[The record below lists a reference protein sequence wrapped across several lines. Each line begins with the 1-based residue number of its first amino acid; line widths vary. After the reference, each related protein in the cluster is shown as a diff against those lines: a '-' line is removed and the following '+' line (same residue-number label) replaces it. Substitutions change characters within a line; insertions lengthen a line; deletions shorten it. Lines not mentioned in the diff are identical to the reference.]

1 MQFVEGENEGIE
13 RNDDADQSGDGKASE
28 FQLKGVQKTHEAREL
43 SRTARKKQTRK
54 ATIAKADGGQYFQ
67 AVSAAPSPKS
77 TPLFSEHVRLGA
89 KIVEFG
95 GWQMPV
101 QYSGIMEEH
110 HAVRNAVGVFDISH
124 MGQFLVKGPE
134 AENWLNFLLSN
145 NVQRLAVGESQ
156 YTFLLNEDGGVID
169 DLIVYRYD
177 EGKYLLV
184 VNAAKTDEDFAWM
197 EARLRPGVVFE
208 NQSAQYAGLAVQGPK
223 SVQLFDAFF
232 NSRHSRPARNEI
244 KKIECDLTT
253 LLISSTGYTGED
265 GFEVFFPAQDAAKV
279 WKAILD
285 RGAEFQIKPCGL
297 GARDTLRLEMC
308 YPLNGSDLSA
318 KHTPLEAG
326 LSIFVDLQKPDFVGR
341 EALLKQRSDG
351 VKRRLVPFMMKEK
364 CPPPRAHYPVF
375 KDGTQIGEIASGTLS
390 PTLQIGIGMA
400 YVPTEFA
407 RINEEIE
414 VDIRGRRFRA
424 TIEKK
429 PLHRKGA

>member
-1 MQFVEGENEGIE
+1 
-13 RNDDADQSGDGKASE
+13 
-28 FQLKGVQKTHEAREL
+28 
-43 SRTARKKQTRK
+43 
-54 ATIAKADGGQYFQ
+54 
-67 AVSAAPSPKS
+67 
-77 TPLFSEHVRLGA
+77 
-89 KIVEFG
+89 
-95 GWQMPV
+95 MPV